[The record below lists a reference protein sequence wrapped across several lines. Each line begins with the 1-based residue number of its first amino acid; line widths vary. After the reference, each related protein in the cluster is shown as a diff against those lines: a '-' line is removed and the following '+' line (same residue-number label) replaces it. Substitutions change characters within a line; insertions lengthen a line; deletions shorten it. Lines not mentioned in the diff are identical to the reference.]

1 VLTADEEEQRDS
13 REEGRSSLRLSVSS
27 ASNSGQ
33 WRKESVTIIESQEP
47 MEEDNEV
54 NALEGDVR
62 VEDRSEENRRKYGR
76 CEKGSREKGSREKGS
91 RGKGRRKKGRREK
104 GRREKREGQDGGGLR

>member
-1 VLTADEEEQRDS
+1 MERHHVAPRGTAWHHVAPRGSVFTADEEEQRDS

-54 NALEGDVR
+54 NTLEGDMR
-62 VEDRSEENRRKYGR
+62 VEDGREENRRKYDR
-76 CEKGSREKGSREKGS
+76 C
-91 RGKGRRKKGRREK
+91 EK